1 MEGGKKR
8 EREGREGL
16 PSDRGWEPVGPR
28 EAARAPQ
35 AAPEKALI
43 TAVSLER
50 KERGSETSG
59 GNGVEALF
67 YLLRELLR
75 LPDGIK
81 VTEWSS
87 FPEESLQKARGAEGE
102 RRRELGLAGEVLA
115 ARG

>member
-1 MEGGKKR
+1 M
-8 EREGREGL
+8 
-16 PSDRGWEPVGPR
+16 
-28 EAARAPQ
+28 
-35 AAPEKALI
+35 
-43 TAVSLER
+43 
-50 KERGSETSG
+50 
-59 GNGVEALF
+59 EALF

>member
-1 MEGGKKR
+1 M
-8 EREGREGL
+8 
-16 PSDRGWEPVGPR
+16 
-28 EAARAPQ
+28 
-35 AAPEKALI
+35 
-43 TAVSLER
+43 
-50 KERGSETSG
+50 
-59 GNGVEALF
+59 EALF
-67 YLLRELLR
+67 YLLRELFR